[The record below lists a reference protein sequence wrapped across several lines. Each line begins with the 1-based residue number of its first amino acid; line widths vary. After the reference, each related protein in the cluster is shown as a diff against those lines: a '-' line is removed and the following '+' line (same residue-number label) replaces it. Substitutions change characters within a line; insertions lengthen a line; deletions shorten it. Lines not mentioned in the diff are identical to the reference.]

1 MKRSRRVGVIILI
14 ALILLAVTFA
24 EAWIVFRQTRQQ
36 TKDSGIY
43 QLTAVSGKLE
53 SMLSSAG
60 NLTLELAIEAQEYT
74 HDYDLMRKFIYR
86 RRSELIGSGSGVFNV
101 YMAGPDMA
109 VLPGIVDID
118 SFNAFERIWYTG
130 AIKAEGRPYVSAPY
144 VDVVTGN
151 ICYTVSVML
160 ADRSTVIAVDYT
172 LDNIQAYIEQM
183 YERGSHNAAVI
194 VTEDGIIAGCSDEVL
209 IGQYLMSAM
218 PRYGGMYSLV
228 KNKKGVIAGRV
239 RADHLYDSM
248 FATRTGNGWYLIIS
262 ESEWALYRDAY
273 IQFIVTLVLSLS
285 IFTVI
290 IILYILAVRSQKN
303 AEDAMDSKEKFL
315 RGITS
320 DLQGPLKSI
329 MDSSGKEI
337 TDNTDSYEEAFAR
350 INLSAQK
357 SSDMIGQI
365 TSYSSIVR
373 AEGGKRSEGVF
384 GRTGMSKRFRTVV
397 LLLMSAVMLINLY
410 NTINSTARWGNA
422 MMRSAADKYEDK
434 LSEWINTQKS
444 ILDMFCSIVST
455 NPDMLED
462 YDGMVEYLNRITVQY
477 PEISATY
484 LGNPELEHTVYMN
497 NGWTPEPGWK
507 VEERPWYIG
516 SLNSDDGYS
525 ITAPYYDSQT
535 GGYCVTMSK
544 VVYNADT
551 EEFLGIFGID
561 FFMDDL
567 IDILGDSYS
576 DTGYAFLVDTEG
588 NIINHPFGSYQMS
601 KERKTN
607 VADLPYGDIEPD
619 GYTDK
624 IITDYEGSRRMVT
637 AMRNDESKF
646 TIYAVSNI
654 WNIYGT
660 VSVSGIIVLIGSLGC
675 IIMIYRMLSNL
686 LKWQDETN
694 RKIQE
699 SAETAIAAGKAKS
712 RFLAQM
718 SHEIRTPINA
728 ILGMNEMILR
738 ESEDDSITDYAEDI
752 RSAGNTLLS
761 LINSILDFSKIED
774 GKMEII
780 PVRYETAV
788 MINNLVNSISERA
801 KDKGLD
807 FSVDVDENIPCELIG
822 DDVRVSQ
829 VIMNLLTNAVKY
841 TEEGSVLLSFSEKS
855 RDRDTIELEVS
866 VKDTGIG
873 IREEDMDKLFESFE
887 RIEEKRNR
895 NIEGTGLGMSIVTK
909 LLEMMGSCLLVESVY
924 GSGSVFSFRLKQ
936 TIADPEPV
944 GAYYDRPARNDRD
957 HRDSEYLYAEDARVL
972 VVDDN
977 DMNLKV
983 IKNLMKQNGIIPHLA
998 SSGEAAIDMIRDNKY
1013 DIVFLDHMMPGMDGI
1028 KTLDA
1033 LKAEGLMR
1041 PETAY
1046 IALTANAVV
1055 GAREIYIK
1063 AGFDDYLAKPVNIA
1077 VFEKLLEK
1085 YLPAGIVSHRHKTG
1099 KDSPGKKNE
1108 EPIVLEFTPGA
1119 GDVPN
1124 EKKHVFR
1131 ENSLS
1136 ELRNIG
1142 IRTDKGIGYCA
1153 NDEEFYLE
1161 TLYEYALSS
1170 EERIKQMSG
1179 CLEND
1184 DTDGYRIAV
1193 HALKSM
1199 SRTLGI
1205 DEISVKSRSL
1215 EEAAS
1220 NGDNGYI
1227 RENHEELVKRYLELS
1242 AEIIGILI

>member
-1 MKRSRRVGVIILI
+1 MKKSRRVGGIILI
-14 ALILLAVTFA
+14 ALILLAVTFM

-53 SMLSSAG
+53 SMLNSAG
-60 NLTLELAIEAQEYT
+60 SLTLELALEAQEYT
-74 HDYDLMRKFIYR
+74 HDYDLMKNFIYR
-86 RRSELIGSGSGVFNV
+86 KRSELIESGSGVFNV
-101 YMAGPDMA
+101 YMAGPEMA
-109 VLPGIVDID
+109 VLPGIVDLD

-130 AIKAEGRPYVSAPY
+130 AIKAEGRPYISAPY

-151 ICYTVSVML
+151 VCYTVSVML
-160 ADRSTVIAVDYT
+160 TDGSTVIAVDYT

-228 KNKKGVIAGRV
+228 KNKKGVVAGRV
-239 RADHLYDSM
+239 KAAHLYDSL

-262 ESEWALYRDAY
+262 ESEWALYHDAY
-273 IQFIVTLVLSLS
+273 IQFIVTLLLSLS

-290 IILYILAVRSQKN
+290 IILYILAVRSRKN

-315 RGITS
+315 QGITS

-329 MDSSGKEI
+329 MDSSGKEL
-337 TDNTDSYEEAFAR
+337 TDSTDSYEEAFAR

-357 SSDMIGQI
+357 LSDMIGQI

-373 AEGGKRSEGVF
+373 AGGEKQGEGVF

-397 LLLMSAVMLINLY
+397 LLLMSAVMIINLY
-410 NTINSTARWGNA
+410 NTVNSTARWGNA

-455 NPDMLED
+455 NSEMLKD
-462 YDGMVEYLNRITVQY
+462 YDGMIEYLNRITVQY

-484 LGNPELEHTVYMN
+484 LGNPGLEPSVYMN

-516 SLNSDDGYS
+516 SLNSADGYS

-544 VVYNADT
+544 VVYDADT

-561 FFMDDL
+561 FFMDKL

-601 KERKTN
+601 KERSTN

-624 IITDYEGSRRMVT
+624 VITDYEGSKRMVS

-660 VSVSGIIVLIGSLGC
+660 VAVSGMVVLIGSLGC

-686 LKWQDETN
+686 LKWQEETN
-694 RKIQE
+694 RQIQE

-738 ESEDDSITDYAEDI
+738 ESEDDGITDYAEDI

-780 PVRYETAV
+780 PVRYDTAV

-801 KDKGLD
+801 KDKGLE

-841 TEEGSVLLSFSEKS
+841 TEEGSVLLSFSEIS
-855 RDRDTIELEVS
+855 RERDTIELEVS

-909 LLEMMGSCLLVESVY
+909 LLKMMDSELSVDSVY
-924 GSGSVFSFRLKQ
+924 GSGSVFSFELKQ

-944 GAYYDRPARNDRD
+944 GVYSDRLERNERERSDT
-957 HRDSEYLYAEDARVL
+957 EFLYAGDAKVL

-983 IKNLMKQNGIIPHLA
+983 IKNLMKQNGIMPQLA
-998 SSGEAAIDMIRDNKY
+998 SSGETAINMIRDNEY
-1013 DIVFLDHMMPGMDGI
+1013 DIVFLDHMMPKMDGI
-1028 KTLDA
+1028 ETLET
-1033 LKAEGLMR
+1033 LKAEGLKKQ
-1041 PETAY
+1041 ETAY

-1055 GAREIYIK
+1055 GAREMYLK
-1063 AGFDDYLAKPVNIA
+1063 VGFDDYLAKPISTSA
-1077 VFEKLLEK
+1077 LEKLLK
-1085 YLPAGIVSHRHKTG
+1085 KHLPDDLVSYRHKTVG
-1099 KDSPGKKNE
+1099 NRREISVP
-1108 EPIVLEFTPGA
+1108 EPVVLEFEPG
-1119 GDVPN
+1119 GSDPDK
-1124 EKKHVFR
+1124 EKTHVLHEGSLR
-1131 ENSLS
+1131 ELK
-1136 ELRNIG
+1136 NIG
-1142 IRTDKGIGYCA
+1142 IRTGKGIKYCA
-1153 NDEEFYLE
+1153 NDMGFYRE
-1161 TLYEYALSS
+1161 TLYEYALSCD
-1170 EERIKQMSG
+1170 ERIKQISG
-1179 CLEND
+1179 CLDAD
-1184 DTDGYRIAV
+1184 DLDGYRIAV

-1205 DEISVKSRSL
+1205 DEISGKAKLL

-1220 NGDNGYI
+1220 NGDIGYI
-1227 RENHEELVKRYLELS
+1227 KANHDELMRRYLELS
-1242 AEIIGILI
+1242 AAVIGILM

>member
-1 MKRSRRVGVIILI
+1 MKRSRRVGIIILI
-14 ALILLAVTFA
+14 ALILVAVTFM

-60 NLTLELAIEAQEYT
+60 NLTLELAVEAQEYT
-74 HDYDLMRKFIYR
+74 HDYDLMKKFIYE
-86 RRSELIGSGSGVFNV
+86 RRSELIGTESGVFNV

-109 VLPGIVDID
+109 VLPGIVDLD

-130 AIKAEGRPYVSAPY
+130 AIKAEGRPYISAPY

-151 ICYTVSVML
+151 VCYTVSVML
-160 ADRSTVIAVDYT
+160 ADGSTVIAVDYT

-329 MDSSGKEI
+329 MDSSGKEV

-357 SSDMIGQI
+357 LSDMIGQI

-397 LLLMSAVMLINLY
+397 LLLMSVVMLINLY
-410 NTINSTARWGNA
+410 NIVNSTARWGNA

-444 ILDMFCSIVST
+444 ILDMFCSIIST
-455 NPDMLED
+455 NPEMVKD
-462 YDGMVEYLNRITVQY
+462 YDGMIEYLNRITAQY

-484 LGNPELEHTVYMN
+484 LGNPELDPTVYMN
-497 NGWTPEPGWK
+497 NGWTPESGWR

-516 SLNSDDGYS
+516 SLNSVDGYS

-738 ESEDDSITDYAEDI
+738 ESEDDSISDYANDI
-752 RSAGNTLLS
+752 RSAGSTLLS

-780 PVRYETAV
+780 PVRYDTAS

-841 TEEGSVLLSFSEKS
+841 TEEGSVLLSFSEVS

-873 IREEDMDKLFESFE
+873 IREEDMYKLFESFE
-887 RIEEKRNR
+887 RIEERRNR

-909 LLEMMGSCLLVESVY
+909 LLEMMGSRLSVESVY
-924 GSGSVFSFRLKQ
+924 GEGSVFSFKIKQ
-936 TIADPEPV
+936 AVADPEPV
-944 GAYYDRPARNDRD
+944 GVYSDRLGRNDSVSGD
-957 HRDSEYLYAEDARVL
+957 TEYLYAGDAKIL

-983 IKNLMKQNGIIPHLA
+983 IKNLMKLNGIIPQLA
-998 SSGEAAIDMIRDNKY
+998 SSGETAIDMIRDNEY
-1013 DIVFLDHMMPGMDGI
+1013 DIVFLDHMMPKMDGI
-1028 KTLDA
+1028 ETLDT
-1033 LKAEGLMR
+1033 LKAEGLKK
-1041 PETAY
+1041 PDTAY

-1055 GAREIYIK
+1055 GAREMYIK
-1063 AGFDDYLAKPVNIA
+1063 AGFDDYLAKPISTSSL
-1077 VFEKLLEK
+1077 ERMLEK
-1085 YLPAGIVSHRHKTG
+1085 HLPKDLVSYRHKADKST
-1099 KDSPGKKNE
+1099 PE
-1108 EPIVLEFTPGA
+1108 ENAAEPFVLEFAPVSADSGTGQTR
-1119 GDVPN
+1119 VL
-1124 EKKHVFR
+1124 R
-1131 ENSLS
+1131 ESSLR
-1136 ELRNIG
+1136 ELKDLGIHTGKG
-1142 IRTDKGIGYCA
+1142 IRYCA
-1153 NDEEFYLE
+1153 NDMGFYRE
-1161 TLYEYALSS
+1161 TLYEYAMSS
-1170 EERIKQMSG
+1170 DDRIKQISG
-1179 CLEND
+1179 CLD
-1184 DTDGYRIAV
+1184 DDDLDGYRIAV

-1205 DEISVKSRSL
+1205 EEIAGKARLL
-1215 EEAAS
+1215 EEAAL
-1220 NGDNGYI
+1220 NGDTGYI
-1227 RENHEELVKRYLELS
+1227 KANHGELMRRYLELS
-1242 AEIIGILI
+1242 AAIVGILM